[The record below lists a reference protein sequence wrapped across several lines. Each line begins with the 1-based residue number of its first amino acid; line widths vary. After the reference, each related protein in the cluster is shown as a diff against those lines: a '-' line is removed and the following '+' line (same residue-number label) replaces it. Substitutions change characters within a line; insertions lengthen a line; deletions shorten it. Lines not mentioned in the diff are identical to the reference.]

1 MIRSRGVSL
10 RLEELGL
17 NRLTVRVRD
26 RPMPSKVKRRFTP
39 SMVSREVVG
48 YAFTVAMYMD
58 ATPDETRR

>member
-1 MIRSRGVSL
+1 M
-10 RLEELGL
+10 EELGL